1 VIDYVAGSDR
11 LANQD
16 AAFSRAAVLHWLCFP
31 VSGGRRL
38 TVESQ
43 GRCPGSADP
52 DPGSAYGL
60 SPIITR
66 WYGYFVDSGRDN
78 TIKDERRD
86 VILNLLLKHLN
97 ITVAIYV

>member
-38 TVESQ
+38 TVESP
-43 GRCPGSADP
+43 GRCPGSP
-52 DPGSAYGL
+52 DPGTATDPL
-60 SPIITR
+60 IALHHQLEKRETEVQALEQLDPA
-66 WYGYFVDSGRDN
+66 SGR
-78 TIKDERRD
+78 
-86 VILNLLLKHLN
+86 
-97 ITVAIYV
+97 